1 MTIRRDTT
9 TYTATDDKHI
19 KIEITLQDGEP
30 TYLTIA
36 SSGHKAA
43 GRITFPLK
51 HSFDGLRA
59 IRNTLDS
66 LIGAL
71 SENGHDF

>member
-9 TYTATDDKHI
+9 TYTVNNDKHVQV
-19 KIEITLQDGEP
+19 EITLQDGEP
-30 TYLTIA
+30 TYLVM
-36 SSGHKAA
+36 SGHKAV

-51 HSFDGLRA
+51 GSFDGLCA
-59 IRNTLDS
+59 IRNALDS
-66 LIGAL
+66 LVETL